1 MRQSKCKRM
10 GDSREQSQNPVAD
23 DVDDESGLE
32 LSLGLSCGGFI
43 SKPKGKD
50 GTKEINTEQGGSDKV
65 KNGKM
70 SIGDTSMK
78 HFLQGSVLERDTEI
92 KQSNEPISQTPQNFW
107 TNLGK
112 TPAKEPENS
121 TEMHINQVQFPGF
134 RDSWFG
140 GENST
145 QVQDMS
151 LNMEKTNIDQQQR
164 QTILNQQ
171 QEVLEQQRT
180 RDITDQKQ
188 QEARKKRQK
197 VVEEQKQQTKGEVE
211 DDRADQTGR
220 TSSAI
225 PSQLK
230 SSPISA
236 TTQDV
241 SSPDNEDTA
250 DSEVEGSSSRMV
262 SPMVKDSV
270 KQSMPTGTDVSDKKE
285 NQILSQRTTAI
296 GNESIS
302 EHSNTLFMNP
312 GSTANATLPYSLQ
325 SFPAGHIPYTHSI
338 QVSNSPGLPV
348 PSGFSLPYM
357 MQFMPSTVNGADR
370 SAIRPMN
377 SSGFQPPL
385 GYAPFQLPTL
395 ETSSSRASVSHSHQ
409 PLLFGPKNIGG
420 ARTSLEHVDDE
431 PRISQAAIQVPQGP
445 LGGLRSASSETAS
458 QEGQKLE
465 SAKSLMKEERQL
477 ERTGSD
483 VGGTSL
489 YSKAVDDD
497 AKGHVGADHLPT
509 TEGVSQEICNLRPG
523 IAPGLKFGGTGN
535 SPDLPW
541 VTTSGIGPNG
551 KTISGVMYR
560 YNRNQ
565 VKIVCACHGRH
576 MSPSEFVQ
584 HAGGA
589 DTSNLDNNV
598 VVNSFSN
605 GNHTSSQG

>member
-1 MRQSKCKRM
+1 M
-10 GDSREQSQNPVAD
+10 GDSREHSQNPVSD
-23 DVDDESGLE
+23 EVDDESGLE
-32 LSLGLSCGGFI
+32 LSLGLSCGGSI

-50 GTKEINTEQGGSDKV
+50 GTKEINTEQGGGDKV

-78 HFLQGSVLERDTEI
+78 HFLQGSVTERDTEI
-92 KQSNEPISQTPQNFW
+92 KQTSEPIPQSQQNFW

-121 TEMHINQVQFPGF
+121 MEMHINQVQFPGF
-134 RDSWFG
+134 RESWFA

-180 RDITDQKQ
+180 REIADQKW

-211 DDRADQTGR
+211 DDRADQAGR

-236 TTQDV
+236 ATQDV

-262 SPMVKDSV
+262 SPIVKDCV
-270 KQSMPTGTDVSDKKE
+270 KQSMPTGTDVSEKKE
-285 NQILSQRTTAI
+285 NQILVQRTTAI

-312 GSTANATLPYSLQ
+312 GGTTNTTLPYSLQ
-325 SFPAGHIPYTHSI
+325 SFPVGHLPYTHSI

-348 PSGFSLPYM
+348 PAGFSLPYM
-357 MQFMPSTVNGADR
+357 MQFMPPTVNGADR
-370 SAIRPMN
+370 SAVRPMN
-377 SSGFQPPL
+377 SSGFQLPL

-395 ETSSSRASVSHSHQ
+395 ETSSSRVSVSHSHQ
-409 PLLFGPKNIGG
+409 PLIFGPKNIGG

-431 PRISQAAIQVPQGP
+431 PRISQAAIQATQGA

-465 SAKSLMKEERQL
+465 SAKSLMKEEQQL

-497 AKGHVGADHLPT
+497 AKGHVGADHLPI
-509 TEGVSQEICNLRPG
+509 TEGVSQEIWNLRPG

-589 DTSNLDNNV
+589 DTSNPDNNV

-605 GNHTSSQG
+605 GNHTSAQG

>member
-1 MRQSKCKRM
+1 MKHSKCKRM
-10 GDSREQSQNPVAD
+10 GDSIEQSQNTVSE
-23 DVDDESGLE
+23 VDDESGLE

-50 GTKEINTEQGGSDKV
+50 CTKEINTEQGGSDKV
-65 KNGKM
+65 KNGKL

-78 HFLQGSVLERDTEI
+78 HFLQGSVSERDTEV
-92 KQSNEPISQTPQNFW
+92 KQSNEPTPQTQQNFW

-121 TEMHINQVQFPGF
+121 MEMHINQVQFPGF
-134 RDSWFG
+134 RESWFG

-180 RDITDQKQ
+180 RDMADQKR

-197 VVEEQKQQTKGEVE
+197 VVEEQKQQTKVEVE

-236 TTQDV
+236 TTQDF

-250 DSEVEGSSSRMV
+250 DSEVEGSSSRML
-262 SPMVKDSV
+262 SPMVKDCV
-270 KQSMPTGTDVSDKKE
+270 KQSMSTGTDVSDKKE
-285 NQILSQRTTAI
+285 NQMLVQRTTAV

-325 SFPAGHIPYTHSI
+325 SFPVGHIPYTHSV

-357 MQFMPSTVNGADR
+357 MQFMPPTVNGADR
-370 SAIRPMN
+370 SAVRPMN

-395 ETSSSRASVSHSHQ
+395 ETSSSRVSVSHSHQ
-409 PLLFGPKNIGG
+409 PLIFGPKGIGG
-420 ARTSLEHVDDE
+420 ARISLEHVDDE

-445 LGGLRSASSETAS
+445 LGGLRSASSETAPL
-458 QEGQKLE
+458 EGQKLE
-465 SAKSLMKEERQL
+465 SAKSSMKEERQL

-497 AKGHVGADHLPT
+497 AKGHGADHLPI

-589 DTSNLDNNV
+589 DTSNPDNNA

-605 GNHTSSQG
+605 GNHTSAQG